1 VLTRHLSDLRPVL
14 PVTSEARRLRRLVI
28 KDLLNLLHN
37 VRCQLGNNRNGAHVV
52 LNLLN
57 LGGTEDDGADVG
69 VLGAPR
75 QAELGGVAAETLG
88 DLGQAADLFDLSL
101 ALGGL
106 ELLDLG
112 VEEVAVVGEAGT
124 FGDAVVVL
132 SGQESGGERGP
143 DGCTILVLVEKRLV
157 LDLETLTVE
166 SVVLRLLGNGGN
178 EVVLLGD
185 LSGLGSEMLS
195 ADD

>member
-1 VLTRHLSDLRPVL
+1 MQTQHLSNLGPVL
-14 PVTSEARRLRRLVI
+14 SVTSEACRLRRFVI

-37 VRCQLGNNRNGAHVV
+37 LRCQLGNNGDGSHVV
-52 LNLLN
+52 LNLLD
-57 LGGTEDDGADVG
+57 LGRTEDDGADVR
-69 VLGAPR
+69 VLSAPR

-132 SGQESGGERGP
+132 AGEES
-143 DGCTILVLVEKRLV
+143 
-157 LDLETLTVE
+157 
-166 SVVLRLLGNGGN
+166 
-178 EVVLLGD
+178 
-185 LSGLGSEMLS
+185 
-195 ADD
+195 